1 MEVYVDRPILDN
13 VLHVIAK
20 WVLLVQCVKQKKTL
34 RVQVTYSRSKFFL
47 RDINLCFLFK
57 QIYVIFNLVF
67 KVAPVF
73 LLTVLNLYVNV
84 LHLRQDVFVNK
95 CWDQI
100 HVFHRPVSMVALV
113 LVAIILFNAH
123 VLRIKLD
130 IVAKSARQH
139 LQAHV
144 VFPLASMV
152 VPVMHLET
160 NLIVIVLLK
169 QVDVIVKTNYH

>member
-34 RVQVTYSRSKFFL
+34 RVQ
-47 RDINLCFLFK
+47 